1 MYIIIITKKK
11 KKLQIF
17 IKQSWTFI
25 ATRRFER
32 NSPFINRFFEKNFE
46 KKKKVVF
53 ANVSKTTLR
62 N

>member
-1 MYIIIITKKK
+1 MKLNVSGEIFPLSIVIFGEIWKK
-11 KKLQIF
+11 
-17 IKQSWTFI
+17 
-25 ATRRFER
+25 
-32 NSPFINRFFEKNFE
+32 E

>member
-1 MYIIIITKKK
+1 M
-11 KKLQIF
+11 KLNVSGEILPLSIVNF
-17 IKQSWTFI
+17 V
-25 ATRRFER
+25 E
-32 NSPFINRFFEKNFE
+32 FEKKRKM